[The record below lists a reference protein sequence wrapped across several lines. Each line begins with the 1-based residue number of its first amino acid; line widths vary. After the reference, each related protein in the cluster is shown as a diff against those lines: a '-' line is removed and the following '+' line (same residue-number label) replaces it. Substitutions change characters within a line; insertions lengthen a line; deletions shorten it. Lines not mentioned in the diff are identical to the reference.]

1 MTTKNAGRI
10 VGALRPPHRGETRV
24 LLLSGARSTTVADQ
38 RAVDAPNHRGGR
50 MLHRRRVISRR
61 MIAVTVGTLF
71 FVQMVTGM
79 FGTSLIQ
86 AFVDGETDRVAVTVG
101 VLLMVC
107 SGIAVVGIGLLM
119 YQVLKSVNHW
129 LAFSYPV
136 LRVVEFTVSTVCGVY
151 LLAQMEVVPNYL
163 LWVYI
168 PTGIGGLVLNYLLFV
183 SKLVPRP
190 IAVLGLVGYVLL
202 SVGVVLDLLGVLD
215 MNAGPGM
222 VLLVPGF
229 LFEFAVFPIWLI
241 AKGFRSA
248 LSVEEFRSPALATRS

>member
-1 MTTKNAGRI
+1 M
-10 VGALRPPHRGETRV
+10 
-24 LLLSGARSTTVADQ
+24 
-38 RAVDAPNHRGGR
+38 
-50 MLHRRRVISRR
+50 SRR
-61 MIAVTVGTLF
+61 KIAVSVGTLF
-71 FVQMVTGM
+71 FVQMITGM
-79 FGTSLIQ
+79 FGALLIQ
-86 AFVDGETDRVAVTVG
+86 AFADGDTDRTPVTVG
-101 VLLMVC
+101 VVLMMC
-107 SGIAVVGIGLLM
+107 SGLAVVGIGLLM
-119 YQVLKSVNHW
+119 YQVLKSVNHR

-190 IAVLGLVGYVLL
+190 IAVLGFVGYVLL
-202 SVGVVLDLLGVLD
+202 SVGVPLDLLGVLD

-229 LFEFAVFPIWLI
+229 LFEFAALPIWLI
-241 AKGFRSA
+241 AKGFRSPF
-248 LSVEEFRSPALATRS
+248 SVQEFRSPALATRS